1 MMNLLR
7 MTFITREKLSDPTY
21 KTPEMESKKGEKKF
35 ESADT
40 ERPPFDEKGT
50 SPRTFPFEVEENLF
64 LLVHQPS
71 FSMFRSSFCVC

>member
-50 SPRTFPFEVEENLF
+50 SPPNFSLRSRRKPFF
-64 LLVHQPS
+64 ISTSTLVLD
-71 FSMFRSSFCVC
+71 V